1 MRRPWALYDGFENS
15 RFECQANIP
24 DGRNALHSART
35 ECSAKSAQKRD
46 PLKKRSF
53 KDVAA
58 LANVSPATV
67 SRVAK
72 GQANV
77 DSTMR
82 ARVRKAAETLGVDL
96 EQKRNEKANIIAFML
111 SNRDLLHAFQAR
123 ILFGSETYCASQDRE
138 LLFMSL
144 RYSPNTPP
152 KELHLPKILNDRGIV
167 RAMILGGTNSS
178 NMLNALRDREIPF
191 AVLGNNVI
199 GDWNPSEFDAVY
211 SDDVQGAFDLTSQL
225 IADGHRDIWFIGDI
239 ELPWYARCAQG
250 YRQSMIEAGLQP
262 RLSEIHTDDRQLGYL
277 AMRSIVSRR
286 EPVTA
291 VFAGSDQIASGVY
304 EALRQSGLA
313 IPDDVSVAGFNDSD
327 GALMDPPLTSVRE
340 FPEEL
345 GKHLAEFVLRRIQS
359 PHREPQHLTIPTR
372 IVRRQSTRP
381 VSAMALHRA

>member
-1 MRRPWALYDGFENS
+1 M
-15 RFECQANIP
+15 
-24 DGRNALHSART
+24 
-35 ECSAKSAQKRD
+35 
-46 PLKKRSF
+46 KKKSF
-53 KDVAA
+53 KDVAK

-77 DSTMR
+77 DSTIR
-82 ARVRKAAETLGVDL
+82 ARVRKAADTLGVDL
-96 EQKRNEKANIIAFML
+96 EHKRNERANIIAFML
-111 SNRDLLHAFQAR
+111 SNRDLLHNFQAR

-152 KELHLPKILNDRGIV
+152 KELHLPKILNERGIV

-199 GDWNPSEFDAVY
+199 GDWDPSAFDAVY

-262 RLSEIHTDDRQLGYL
+262 RLSEIHSDDRQLGYL

-313 IPDDVSVAGFNDSD
+313 IPDDVSVAGFNDSE
-327 GALMDPPLTSVRE
+327 GSLMDPPLTSVRE